1 MKISKLINIAVVVL
15 LLLVAAQLFG
25 EFLLADTAALVGVG
39 RGEFFPLVHG
49 VTNAYHLWR
58 FDPITGLMFDH
69 FGIEGGAI
77 SMLSLFAAGMCII
90 FYQFNNTFLVSLKL
104 GVILSVSL
112 LFLAGFDA
120 VILGALSW
128 LPLVIATI
136 NFALQNPSKLAGLV
150 AVAAAVLMMCL
161 AANQVAPF
169 FGILLGIYI
178 WDRARYI
185 PGRFREAITGFLIF
199 PPILSAL
206 LIPSPPFERY
216 QPFAH
221 FVPDYKTIQGR
232 FGLIGPEIQFPVIDF
247 HAVRAL
253 IDHPFILT
261 SLLFFIFAAW
271 KSFTQLSDRDPG
283 FTRNPFNW
291 KFPLVISAIASF
303 SFLWFGLASPD
314 LAQMS
319 PVAAINRML
328 PGLSL
333 ISLPP
338 VLFIT
343 LLLTLVTAI
352 FQALPE
358 RDRGY
363 YAIGLLV
370 IILAHPKNA
379 PIIWSNKS
387 LKRTLIDDRLHPS
400 SEVEFGQRQKFISRF
415 QGLPREQQRALNS
428 PGLYLIRKRGLN
440 AWQNF
445 IDDKNLVFQDLED
458 LSPEISV
465 FNNSAD
471 LSKIIDRDVTTRA
484 RIGVTPQSGQ
494 DALLIKF
501 KKPTDL
507 VGLWLRN
514 DTFTSDYPRAL
525 RISVAEDCSLDAV
538 RDRTQFKNL
547 TAVFEH
553 LDWEGAVRLSPAG
566 VPFFGPITEIKV
578 TFRPQKSVGCI
589 LAEQPKIEP
598 RYDWSVTGV
607 QIIKMKEVQ

>member
-1 MKISKLINIAVVVL
+1 
-15 LLLVAAQLFG
+15 VAAQLFG

-39 RGEFFPLVHG
+39 GGEFFPLVHG

-58 FDPITGLMFDH
+58 FDPVTGLIFDH
-69 FGIEGGAI
+69 FGIEGAAI
-77 SMLSLFAAGMCII
+77 SMLSIFAAGMCLL
-90 FYQFNNTFLVSLKL
+90 FYEFNNTFLVSLKL
-104 GVILSVSL
+104 GVILAVSL
-112 LFLAGFDA
+112 LFLAGLDS

-128 LPLVIATI
+128 LPLVIAAT
-136 NFALQNPSKLAGLV
+136 NFALQNSSKLSGLA
-150 AVAAAVLMMCL
+150 AVGAAVLMMSL
-161 AANQVAPF
+161 AANQMAPF

-178 WDRARYI
+178 WERARYV
-185 PGRFREAITGFLIF
+185 PGRFRAAITSLLIL
-199 PPILSAL
+199 PPIVSAL
-206 LIPSPPFERY
+206 FIPGPPFERY
-216 QPFAH
+216 QPFSH

-232 FGLIGPEIQFPVIDF
+232 FGLIGAEIQFPVIDF

-291 KFPLVISAIASF
+291 KFPLVISAITTF

-358 RDRGY
+358 RDREY

-370 IILAHPKNA
+370 IILAQPKNA
-379 PIIWSNKS
+379 PIMWSNKS
-387 LKRTLIDDRLHPS
+387 LKEVLIDDMPLQSDGIELR
-400 SEVEFGQRQKFISRF
+400 QRREFISRF
-415 QGLPREQQRALNS
+415 QGLSREQQRALSS

-445 IDDKNLVFQDLED
+445 IDDKNLVFQDLEE
-458 LSPEISV
+458 LTPELSV
-465 FNNSAD
+465 FNKTAELD
-471 LSKIIDRDVTTRA
+471 KILDRDVTTRA

-501 KKPTDL
+501 KKPIDL

-525 RISVAEDCSLDAV
+525 RISVAEDCPLEAV

-547 TAVFEH
+547 TVVFEH

-566 VPFFGPITEIKV
+566 VPFFGPITEIKI
-578 TFRPQKSVGCI
+578 TFKPQESVRCL
-589 LAEQPKIEP
+589 LAEQPRIEP

-607 QIIKMKEVQ
+607 QILTLKEAN